1 MASTIATYRAE
12 GESFSLLVSLR
23 RAYAARELLLT
34 FAQRD
39 LMVRYRQ
46 TLLGVLWAVVPP
58 VTLMVIFTVVFSR
71 LARMPSDG
79 IPYPIFSYSALLP
92 WSFFSSAVTTAAA
105 SVVSNGMIISKTT
118 FPRELLPWSAVMT
131 SGVDFLVAGS
141 VFALLAVIYRAPVTP
156 ALLWLPALL
165 VVQLLFTAGVA
176 LLMAAFNVYYRD
188 VRYALPLLLQIW
200 MYATPIVFPTSAI
213 PAAVRPAYFLLNPM
227 AGLVDGFRRVLAR
240 GLAPDP
246 QATALAAGTAVVVFV
261 LCYRLFK
268 RLEREFVDV
277 L

>member
-1 MASTIATYRAE
+1 MASTVAIYRAE
-12 GESFSLLVSLR
+12 GESFSLSVSLR
-23 RAYAARELLLT
+23 RAYAARELLFT
-34 FAQRD
+34 FVRRD

-58 VTLMVIFTVVFSR
+58 LTLMVIFTIVFSR
-71 LARMPSDG
+71 LARMPSEG

-92 WSFFSSAVTTAAA
+92 WSFFSGAITTATA

-118 FPRELLPWSAVMT
+118 FPRELLPWSAVLT

-141 VFALLAVIYRAPVTP
+141 VFAVLAVIYRVPVTV

-165 VVQLLFTAGVA
+165 AVQLLFTAGVA
-176 LLMAAFNVYYRD
+176 LLVAGLNVYYRD
-188 VRYALPLLLQIW
+188 VRYGLPLLMQIW
-200 MYATPIVFPTSAI
+200 MYATPIVFPASAI
-213 PAAVRPAYFLLNPM
+213 PAGVRPVYFLLNPM
-227 AGLVDGFRRVLAR
+227 AAMVDGFRRVLAR
-240 GLAPDP
+240 GLAPDL
-246 QATALAAGTAVVVFV
+246 QATALAAGAAVVVFA
-261 LCYRLFK
+261 LCYRVFK